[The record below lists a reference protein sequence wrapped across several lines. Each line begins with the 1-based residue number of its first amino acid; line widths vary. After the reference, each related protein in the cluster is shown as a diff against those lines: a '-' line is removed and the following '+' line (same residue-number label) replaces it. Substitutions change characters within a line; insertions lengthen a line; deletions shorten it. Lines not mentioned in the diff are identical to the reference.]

1 MNIILAS
8 ASPRRKEIL
17 ENTNV
22 KFKIMASSI
31 EELRLEGES
40 PCQMVMR
47 LAFEKGIDIASRQK
61 SDLVISAD
69 TIVVLDNTVL
79 GKPKDEIEA
88 RKMITSLSGRT
99 HQVITGI
106 SLINLDNNKKI
117 IDYVISNVKFKNL
130 SEEDIND
137 YIIYIFITALQVQNE
152 SLQSIVAN
160 MFESFYYDIEKQK
173 KQIAAIFN
181 L

>member
-1 MNIILAS
+1 M
-8 ASPRRKEIL
+8 K
-17 ENTNV
+17 
-22 KFKIMASSI
+22 
-31 EELRLEGES
+31 
-40 PCQMVMR
+40 
-47 LAFEKGIDIASRQK
+47 KGIDIASRQK

-137 YIIYIFITALQVQNE
+137 YIRTKE
-152 SLQSIVAN
+152 SLDKAGAYGIQGYGALLVEEIQGDYFNIVGLPISRLSDLLKN
-160 MFESFYYDIEKQK
+160 I
-173 KQIAAIFN
+173 
-181 L
+181 LT